1 MGQLCRRDV
10 NIFMYVWG
18 VKMTGLS
25 NGLELGNEEKRN
37 IKGDIQVSQ
46 LGQ

>member
-1 MGQLCRRDV
+1 
-10 NIFMYVWG
+10 
-18 VKMTGLS
+18 MTGLS

-37 IKGDIQVSQ
+37 IKGDIQVAQ